1 MQTVSEDEL
10 LIIAEK
16 GVEAMARQKYDSV
29 PSVQQPRRRSRRRI
43 STGGTFVSSL
53 DFERIVNQYSIQAV
67 RDQWL
72 LPPLPAD
79 GSASASGSS
88 DRNNNPPNSSKR
100 QRRSSIQGYRPRPK
114 NEGKHLLGYTGRTA
128 TRWLLSALA
137 GLLTGL
143 ISNVIV
149 SFSIFFERCFLIV
162 LFESHPFF
170 FL

>member
-1 MQTVSEDEL
+1 MQPVSEDEP
-10 LIIAEK
+10 LITEEE
-16 GVEAMARQKYDSV
+16 VEAIARQYDSV
-29 PSVQQPRRRSRRRI
+29 HSAQHRRRK

-79 GSASASGSS
+79 GSASAGRE
-88 DRNNNPPNSSKR
+88 RNDQPNSKR
-100 QRRSSIQGYRPRPK
+100 RQSSIQGYRPKPK

-128 TRWLLSALA
+128 TRWFLSALA

-143 ISNVIV
+143 ISNYIV
-149 SFSIFFERCFLIV
+149 SFFSSAAL
-162 LFESHPFF
+162 L
-170 FL
+170 